1 MAARKNL
8 PHAAK
13 TREKIQTSMLI
24 NRLTDHALD
33 KIELTPAQ
41 VQSIKILL
49 GKTLPDLKA
58 TEISGSIAID
68 THEQWLEKL
77 KDE

>member
-8 PHAAK
+8 SHAAK
-13 TREKIQTSMLI
+13 TREKIQVSMLL
-24 NRLTDHALD
+24 NLLTDHAVG
-33 KIELTPAQ
+33 KIELDAQ
-41 VQSIKILL
+41 RVMSIKILL

-58 TEISGSIAID
+58 TEHSGSIAQV
-68 THEQWLEKL
+68 THEQWLDTL